1 MQIILHRHIA
11 EEVSK
16 RHTVLELESFVV
28 DGQLVEAF
36 CVVTADKIRLGDL
49 MTLDENKHLHQQFV
63 EAARNKDYITCHRLS
78 EQLYG
83 KFGGELD
90 TFYDE
95 ILSREDKK

>member
-11 EEVSK
+11 EEVAK

-28 DGQLVEAF
+28 DGRVVEAF
-36 CVVTADKIRLGDL
+36 CVVTADKLRLGDL
-49 MTLDENKHLHQQFV
+49 MTLDENKKLHQQFV
-63 EAARNKDYITCHRLS
+63 EAARNKDHDVCQRLS

-95 ILSREDKK
+95 ILSRKG